1 MKVSRLLL
9 FITLLCLAAAPV
21 FAQHGDTPQ
30 PYPMLF
36 PAGINLPYDP
46 ADPWPSDLRSGLPGV
61 GNGAE
66 CAHWE
71 NDGLQLIR
79 FRDELWVFFNP
90 QGGRVFCGI
99 PIPYPYPATADD
111 RDTFDD
117 LSEIGASGGASPGPA
132 LSVPEGE
139 SVEYVSFRIRSLS
152 ALSVTELARARDE
165 GVIPHQRMVDGA
177 YVLGFPSAPVTL
189 VLFSDYACPYCQ
201 VYEEEIIAPFV
212 EQYVATGRARL
223 EYRFFPTVDFQ
234 TGGKHSKLAACVG
247 ELAGE
252 RFWAGH
258 HYLYQRAARG
268 RLFSFNTGQL
278 LADEV
283 GLDYQRLKQC
293 TESVTQVA
301 IDVSLGQAV
310 GVNGTPM
317 ISFRYLADDQ
327 ALSEARPAL
336 SLENLDAIVKKA
348 PHR

>member
-1 MKVSRLLL
+1 MPRLLL
-9 FITLLCLAAAPV
+9 LITLLCLGFAPV
-21 FAQHGDTPQ
+21 FAQSGATPQ
-30 PYPMLF
+30 PYPMIF
-36 PAGINLPYDP
+36 PAGIDIPYDP
-46 ADPWPSDLRSGLPGV
+46 ADPWPADLRSGLSGA
-61 GNGAE
+61 GNTTSGAE
-66 CAHWE
+66 CADWE

-99 PIPYPYPATADD
+99 PIPYPYPATSDD
-111 RDTFDD
+111 IDD
-117 LSEIGASGGASPGPA
+117 LSDIGAIGGASPGPA
-132 LSVPEGE
+132 LGVPEGAP
-139 SVEYVSFRIRSLS
+139 VHYGNFNIRPLS
-152 ALSVTELARARDE
+152 ALSVTELARAQDE
-165 GVIPHQRMVDGA
+165 GIIPHQRMIDGG

-201 VYEEEIIAPFV
+201 VYEEEIIIPFV
-212 EQYVATGRARL
+212 ERYVATGQARL
-223 EYRFFPTVDFQ
+223 EYRFFLTVDYQ

-317 ISFRYLADDQ
+317 ISFRYLADD
-327 ALSEARPAL
+327 LRISEAQPAL
-336 SLENLDAIVKKA
+336 SLEDLSTIVKKA

>member
-1 MKVSRLLL
+1 MSRLLL
-9 FITLLCLAAAPV
+9 LATLLCFAATPV
-21 FAQHGDTPQ
+21 FAQSGDTPQ
-30 PYPMLF
+30 PYPMIF
-36 PAGINLPYDP
+36 PAGIDLPYDP
-46 ADPWPSDLRSGLPGV
+46 AEPWPGLSGAGSTSLSAS
-61 GNGAE
+61 GAE
-66 CAHWE
+66 CAHWD
-71 NDGLQLIR
+71 NNGLQLIR

-99 PIPYPYPATADD
+99 PIPYPYPTASDD
-111 RDTFDD
+111 SDD
-117 LSEIGASGGASPGPA
+117 LSEISAIGGASPGPA
-132 LSVPEGE
+132 LSAPEGAP
-139 SVEYVSFRIRSLS
+139 VHYIDFTIRSLS
-152 ALSVTELARARDE
+152 ALSVTELARAQDE
-165 GVIPHQRMVDGA
+165 GIIPHQRMVDGA

-201 VYEEEIIAPFV
+201 VYEEQIIAPFV

-258 HYLYQRAARG
+258 HFLYQRAGRG

-278 LADEV
+278 LADEME
-283 GLDYQRLKQC
+283 LDYQRLKQC

-317 ISFRYLADDQ
+317 ISFRYLAND
-327 ALSEARPAL
+327 LKISEAQPAI
-336 SLENLDAIVKKA
+336 SLEDLDVIVKKA